1 MKKTLT
7 EHDAEYWNN
16 YYSKKVAPT
25 GPSSFAVYVAEQLD
39 DPTALIDL
47 GCGNG
52 RDSVYFC
59 DRGHTVFC
67 LDPSVEA
74 IKNAREITGDRA
86 IPINADGSKLSATTP
101 WVDVIYSRFS
111 LHSMD
116 EDSYK
121 KTLVFIKNSLK
132 KGGSLW
138 IEVRSTKDELYQEGE
153 QVDKRTYKTD
163 HGRRFFTLDSLV
175 SDLDK
180 LNFKINMAK
189 ESRGWAVFEGED
201 PVVIRVHCTK

>member
-1 MKKTLT
+1 
-7 EHDAEYWNN
+7 
-16 YYSKKVAPT
+16 
-25 GPSSFAVYVAEQLD
+25 
-39 DPTALIDL
+39 
-47 GCGNG
+47 
-52 RDSVYFC
+52 
-59 DRGHTVFC
+59 
-67 LDPSVEA
+67 
-74 IKNAREITGDRA
+74 
-86 IPINADGSKLSATTP
+86 
-101 WVDVIYSRFS
+101 
-111 LHSMD
+111 MD

>member
-7 EHDAEYWNN
+7 ENDAEYWNN

-25 GPSSFAVYVAEQLD
+25 GPSSFAVYVAEKLGT
-39 DPTALIDL
+39 PKILLDL

-52 RDSVYFC
+52 RDSAYFC
-59 DRGHTVFC
+59 DNGHTVFC
-67 LDPSVEA
+67 LDSSIEA
-74 IKNAREITGDRA
+74 INKDREITGNRA
-86 IPINADGSKLSATTP
+86 IPINADGSKLNTTTP
-101 WVDVIYSRFS
+101 WLDVVYSRFS

-121 KTLVFIKNSLK
+121 KTLVFIENSLK
-132 KGGSLW
+132 KEGSLW
-138 IEVRSTKDELYQEGE
+138 IEVRSTKDELYEEGE
-153 QVDKRTYKTD
+153 QVDNRTYKTD

-175 SDLDK
+175 DDLEK
-180 LNFKINMAK
+180 LNFKIQMAK
-189 ESRGWAVFEGED
+189 EDRGWAVFKGQD